1 MKWGERL
8 VKPFTQSQSKSQTS
22 CFVLEGYTFCQ
33 LPQEGDR
40 GKAGLRVLW
49 GSKDKVSSHCRKAK
63 AALGSRGGPRMR
75 LGMLRECANWFMCIS
90 PHPNV
95 FLRGP
100 VLHAG
105 FIWMAP
111 PASSSA
117 VSSPGV
123 LPMSSRSTEQPTLR
137 VSAFGNLRDS
147 RGLLSSLRPDT
158 YWRSA
163 GQTGSYFQFLSSF
176 SCTLL
181 STPF

>member
-1 MKWGERL
+1 
-8 VKPFTQSQSKSQTS
+8 
-22 CFVLEGYTFCQ
+22 
-33 LPQEGDR
+33 
-40 GKAGLRVLW
+40 
-49 GSKDKVSSHCRKAK
+49 
-63 AALGSRGGPRMR
+63 MR

-123 LPMSSRSTEQPTLR
+123 LPMSSRSTEQPTLPG
-137 VSAFGNLRDS
+137 SMGGPGGLGLSLS
-147 RGLLSSLRPDT
+147 RCLAWFQDMFNRNRAKGGARIPAQLGAGL
-158 YWRSA
+158 
-163 GQTGSYFQFLSSF
+163 
-176 SCTLL
+176 
-181 STPF
+181 